1 MPPVSVTAPEPTS
14 VAHTAATPPHPIW
27 TGLLLAGAG
36 SIAFSGK
43 AILAKLMY
51 RHGVDAVTV
60 VMWRMMLSLPLF
72 LALAWW
78 GGRGKPA
85 LTRRD
90 WLTIAGLG
98 FSGYYLASMLDFFG
112 LQYISASLERLILY
126 LGPTIVMALTVLW
139 FKRPVS
145 RKQWLAAGISYAG
158 VMVVFGHELA
168 VQGSH
173 VLLGASLVFGSAIS
187 YAIYLL
193 ASGEVVRR
201 LGSMRL
207 VGLAS
212 TAACCFCM
220 LHFVAVK
227 PLSAVVVPEAVMWL
241 SLLNATACTVA
252 PVMMVMM
259 AVERIGSALTAQVG
273 MVGPLSTISMG
284 VVLLGEPFTYTLLL
298 GTALVLTGIWL
309 VTRWR

>member
-1 MPPVSVTAPEPTS
+1 MSPVSLSP
-14 VAHTAATPPHPIW
+14 AADGHHKVW
-27 TGLLLAGAG
+27 SGLLLAGAG

-51 RHGVDAVTV
+51 RYGVDAVTV

-72 LALAWW
+72 LLLAWW
-78 GGRGKPA
+78 AGRGKPA

-90 WLTIAGLG
+90 GITLAGLG
-98 FSGYYLASMLDFFG
+98 FSGYYAASMLDFYG
-112 LQYISASLERLILY
+112 LMHISASLERLILY
-126 LGPTIVMALTVLW
+126 LGPTIVMVLTVLW

-145 RKQWLAAGISYAG
+145 RKQWFAAGVSYAG

-168 VQGSH
+168 GQGSQ

-187 YAIYLL
+187 YAVYLL

-227 PLSAVVVPEAVMWL
+227 PLSAIMVPEPVMWL

-252 PVMMVMM
+252 PVTMVMM

-284 VVLLGEPFTYTLLL
+284 VVLLGEPFTTTLLL